1 MLGAF
6 SLYAQQ
12 QVAREFPAQ
21 RSENTAHTLQDRQPA
36 DYRAVQNQ
44 QWKGATQKVA
54 SRGANCPM
62 DTLLFEDFQ
71 SQEIPASWI
80 NLDLDMNTDANDRP
94 MDWYI
99 SAEQFTTMP
108 GDTNWVAT
116 SSSWFNPFAQA
127 NNWLIL
133 EPLEICDANV
143 SLIWQSKPFEGLPF
157 MDGYKVLVSTTD
169 SMTTS
174 FTDTIF
180 VAAEDVGG
188 GQGIPGPGNVHPN
201 FEGDNGLL
209 SEWRISLEAYEGQRI
224 FIAFVHDSDDDNL
237 IQLDDIFVGLPSAFD
252 IALRNPSKGQSP
264 YTITPLRQ
272 VQPLEFSAAASN
284 QGAATLNDVELRVDV
299 QAEDMMSVFQDTAR
313 LDSLVSGAAATLTT
327 APYTPDTTGNFTAFF
342 AATSSDPLG
351 FPEDD
356 VDTLL
361 YAISDSV
368 YARDDNQIAGNLSIG
383 EGTEGLIGQSFDI
396 LQEDRI
402 RSISAFITAPVVGQ
416 SIVGEIY
423 TTDANGTPD
432 ELFFTTEELVF
443 EDTIPGFFNLP
454 ILGGSLLLDEGT
466 YVVVLREAADQSLTL
481 AYTDANFQAGST
493 WVFFQDS
500 WSNSE
505 DFNFLVTYL
514 LRINLN
520 FCVDPQVGFAA
531 DSIAPLT
538 YQFSDL
544 SQTIGATSWSWD
556 FGDGNTSTEQN
567 PAHEY
572 AQAGDYTVCLTV
584 TDSCASVSACDT
596 ITVETT
602 VGIEQMTFLDE
613 LSVFPNPASSQIQ
626 VSWHGMGEDFQ
637 LSLSNALG
645 QSVWSRN
652 VNGSATFLE
661 IPVSHLPG
669 GLYELTFQRNNQL
682 FSRRILVSH

>member
-1 MLGAF
+1 MLSAF

-12 QVAREFPAQ
+12 QVEREFPVK
-21 RSENTAHTLQDRQPA
+21 RSENTHTLQDRQA
-36 DYRAVQNQ
+36 VTYRPVQNQ
-44 QWKGATQKVA
+44 QWKGATQNAA

-94 MDWYI
+94 MEWYI
-99 SAEQFTTMP
+99 SIEQFTTMP

-116 SSSWFNPFAQA
+116 ASSWFTPFAQA

-133 EPLEICDANV
+133 EPLEICDAEV
-143 SLIWQSKPFEGLPF
+143 SLAWQSKPFEGPGF

-169 SMTTS
+169 SLITS

-180 VAAEDVGG
+180 VVAEDVGG
-188 GQGIPGPGNVHPN
+188 GMGIPGPGNVHPN
-201 FEGDNGLL
+201 FEGSNGLL
-209 SEWRISLEAYEGQRI
+209 SDWRVSLEAYEGQRI

-237 IQLDDIFVGLPSAFD
+237 IQLDNIFVGLPSAFD
-252 IALRNPSKGQSP
+252 IALRDPSKGQSP
-264 YTITPLRQ
+264 YTVTPLRQ
-272 VQPLEFSAAASN
+272 VQPLEFSAVVSN
-284 QGAATLNDVELRVDV
+284 QGSATLNDVELRVDV
-299 QAEDMMSVFQDTAR
+299 QSETMTSVFQDTAR
-313 LDSLVSGAAATLTT
+313 LDSLVSGAETTLTT
-327 APYTPDTTGNFTAFF
+327 LSYTPDATGSFTALFST
-342 AATSSDPLG
+342 TSSDPLG
-351 FPEDD
+351 SPEDD

-361 YAISDSV
+361 YAISDTV

-383 EGTEGLIGQSFDI
+383 QGTEGLIGQSFDI
-396 LQEDRI
+396 VREDRI
-402 RSISAFITAPVVGQ
+402 TSISAFITEPVVGQ

-423 TTDANGTPD
+423 TTDATGAPD

-493 WVFFQDS
+493 WVFFQGA

-520 FCVDPQVGFAA
+520 ICIDPQVGFAA

-538 YQFSDL
+538 YQFTDL
-544 SQTIGATSWSWD
+544 SQTIGGTSWSWD

-567 PAHEY
+567 PTHEY
-572 AQAGDYTVCLTV
+572 AQAGDYVVCLTV
-584 TDSCASVSACDT
+584 TDSCSSVAVCDT
-596 ITVETT
+596 ITVEMT
-602 VGIEQMTFLDE
+602 VGIEQITFLDE
-613 LSVFPNPASSQIQ
+613 LAVFPNPASSQIQ
-626 VSWHGMGEDFQ
+626 VSWQNTGEDFQ

-645 QSVWSRN
+645 QSLWSRN
-652 VNGSATFLE
+652 VNGSETFLE
-661 IPVSHLPG
+661 IPVSHMPD

-682 FSRRILVSH
+682 FSRRIIVSH